1 MHNNSVYLVQTDT
14 TVGFL
19 SSDDK
24 KLSSIKQRSSSQK
37 MLQVVDSFK
46 TLKQQVRIPKK
57 HRKLVRNS
65 SKTTF
70 IYDNGN
76 SYRVIDK
83 NSSHY
88 AFIKKFAV
96 MYSTSANITKNQFD
110 KEYAQSNCDF
120 VVEDNQGFFES
131 KPSKIIK
138 ITKTKLLILR

>member
-1 MHNNSVYLVQTDT
+1 VNKNSVYLVQTDT

-24 KLSSIKQRSSSQK
+24 KLSSIKQRPSSQK

-65 SKTTF
+65 SETTF

-76 SYRVIDK
+76 SYRVIDE
-83 NSSHY
+83 NSSHH
-88 AFIKKFAV
+88 AFIKKFSL

-110 KEYAQSNCDF
+110 REYASANCNV
-120 VVEDNQGFFES
+120 VVEDKQGFFES
-131 KPSKIIK
+131 KPSQIIK
-138 ITKTKLLILR
+138 ITKTKLLKLR